1 VKISAKLITI
11 ITVTKTPKA
20 SGVKM
25 RAKSIVVT
33 GATNLAA
40 ISVTED
46 HLVAVTIFLFKLPSA
61 TS

>member
-1 VKISAKLITI
+1 
-11 ITVTKTPKA
+11 
-20 SGVKM
+20 
-25 RAKSIVVT
+25 VVT

>member
-1 VKISAKLITI
+1 
-11 ITVTKTPKA
+11 
-20 SGVKM
+20 
-25 RAKSIVVT
+25 VVT

-46 HLVAVTIFLFKLPSA
+46 HLVAVTIFLIKLPSA